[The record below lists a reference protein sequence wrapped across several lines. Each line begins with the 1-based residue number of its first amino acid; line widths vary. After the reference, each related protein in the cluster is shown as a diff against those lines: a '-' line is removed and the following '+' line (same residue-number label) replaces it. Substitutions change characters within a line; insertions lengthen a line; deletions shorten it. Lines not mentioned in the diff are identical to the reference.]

1 MTVGNGNSITRPI
14 RFKSRD
20 VSRVMVFSK
29 MFKGETIK
37 VGNVKWHL
45 FLQVFQAIIIVIK
58 KDTFE
63 TYVKQF
69 PFDNIA
75 KEQIGLSEI
84 KE

>member
-1 MTVGNGNSITRPI
+1 
-14 RFKSRD
+14 
-20 VSRVMVFSK
+20 

-37 VGNVKWHL
+37 VRIVKWHL

-75 KEQIGLSEI
+75 KEQMGLSKI
-84 KE
+84 KK

>member
-1 MTVGNGNSITRPI
+1 M
-14 RFKSRD
+14 
-20 VSRVMVFSK
+20 
-29 MFKGETIK
+29 
-37 VGNVKWHL
+37 
-45 FLQVFQAIIIVIK
+45 FQAIIIVIK

-75 KEQIGLSEI
+75 KEQMGLSEI